1 MLTEEH
7 FEALAKRLKI
17 KTFSDKLHEMC
28 VDSKAYVDMTFEER
42 MVILIEA
49 EIEHRNNT
57 YVNKM
62 NKAARFANPK
72 ACLEDIIYLS
82 DRSLDKDYLVRLA
95 DGDYINEH
103 DHIVVICESGLGKS
117 FIVQALGNAACRQM
131 RSVRYVRHAD
141 LCAELNV
148 ARTVAP
154 EAYYGAMRKFED
166 VELLVLDDFFTTP
179 VSEQN
184 IIDTFEI
191 IEARVDRGS
200 MVIASIIEPEEWH
213 LRIPTKTMAD
223 SLLDRITHRS
233 RYIDIKGPN
242 MRGYLAEQ
250 KRNKGKGSKK
260 KVAQ

>member
-7 FEALAKRLKI
+7 FDALSKRLKI

-28 VDSKAYVDMTFEER
+28 TDGSAYADKTFEER
-42 MVILIEA
+42 MAVLIEA

-57 YVNKM
+57 YVSRM
-62 NKAARFANPK
+62 NKAARFADPG
-72 ACLEDIIYLS
+72 ACLEGIIYLP

-95 DGDYINEH
+95 AGGYIKEH
-103 DHIVVICESGLGKS
+103 DHIVIICEAGLGKS
-117 FIVQALGNAACRQM
+117 FIAQALGNAACRQM

-154 EAYYGAMRKFED
+154 EAYYGAMRRFED
-166 VELLVLDDFFTTP
+166 VDLLVLDDFFTTP

-191 IEARVDRGS
+191 VEARVDRGS

-223 SLLDRITHRS
+223 SLLDRIMHRS
-233 RYIDIKGPN
+233 RFIDIKGPN

-250 KRNKGKGSKK
+250 KRGKGEGSD
-260 KVAQ
+260 ARGD